1 MKETIKSFNGP
12 YSCFSNFYLREVKY
26 KDKIYKTKEHA
37 FQCQKA
43 TNQKD
48 FDYVFEAPTPFN
60 AKRRAR
66 KILLRDNWNL
76 VRTGIMKEIV
86 FEFFKQHNDLRDILL
101 STDNVELIE
110 GNDWG
115 DIFWGVCNGEGENHL
130 GKILM
135 EVRDILNILKGGKSI
150 YDVTQL

>member
-1 MKETIKSFNGP
+1 MMIKATLTRFDGF

-66 KILLRDNWNL
+66 KIKLKESWPLR
-76 VRTGIMKEIV
+76 RIGIMKEIV
-86 FEFFKQHNDLRDILL
+86 LEFFKQHKDLRNVLM
-101 STDNVELIE
+101 STDSAELIE

-115 DIFWGVCNGEGENHL
+115 DTFWGVCNGEGENHL

-135 EVRDILNILKGGKSI
+135 EVRDMLREGKSV
-150 YDVTQL
+150 YDVELL

>member
-1 MKETIKSFNGP
+1 MIVKATLQKFDGS

-43 TNQKD
+43 TNCRD
-48 FDYVFEAPTPFN
+48 FEYVFNAPTPLK
-60 AKRRAR
+60 AKRRSRA
-66 KILLRDNWNL
+66 INLRDNWNH
-76 VRTGIMKEIV
+76 VKVSIMKEIV
-86 FEFFKQHNDLRDILL
+86 LEFFKQHNDLRDILM
-101 STDNVELIE
+101 STDDAELIE

-115 DIFWGVCNGEGENHL
+115 DVFWGVCNEEGENHL

-135 EVRDILNILKGGKSI
+135 EVRDMLREGKSV
-150 YDVTQL
+150 YDIEPM